1 METNEAILARDVVII
16 DAHKK
21 LGGIKALRV
30 DCDKMAVSHYIINND
45 STGSTLVL
53 PFEKALAV
61 GDTFMTVQSRN
72 DFLAAD
78 DAFSNKVIKEGYVLL
93 QEQVFSKTGN
103 KLSAVKG
110 FEFDTVEGTV
120 TKILLEDGSSFDS
133 DTFIFFSTDFVF
145 IDDGALTAPELR
157 AKGGFAQATVAA
169 APSVAGFAPVSVDAS
184 AAEAVSVVV
193 EEVVVEAEVEP
204 VVAADIEAQIDAVLE
219 AEVEAPV
226 IIVEEEVITI
236 QDDDDEATI
245 TDDEIIDFLVGATL
259 QADVESEDKEFKAE
273 KGTVLTREIIVAAAE
288 HDAILLLTINVEV

>member
-1 METNEAILARDVVII
+1 METNEAILAREVVII
-16 DAHKK
+16 DAHKR
-21 LGGIKALRV
+21 LGGIKGLRV

-103 KLSAVKG
+103 KLSPVKG

-120 TKILLEDGSSFDS
+120 TKLQLEDGSSYDA
-133 DTFIFFSTDFVF
+133 DTFIFFSADFVF
-145 IDDGALTAPELR
+145 IDDGAPTAPEQR
-157 AKGGFAQATVAA
+157 ASKSGFAEATSVA
-169 APSVAGFAPVSVDAS
+169 APSVAGYAPVSFEAP
-184 AAEAVSVVV
+184 EAVA
-193 EEVVVEAEVEP
+193 EVEAEVEA
-204 VVAADIEAQIDAVLE
+204 VVEAEAVVE
-219 AEVEAPV
+219 VAEEVAEEVEAPV
-226 IIVEEEVITI
+226 VVIEEEIISI
-236 QDDDDEATI
+236 QVDDEEETI